1 MNKVSV
7 PPEPEA
13 AETSNDSHGTDI
25 FPGFTEIK
33 SAVKTF
39 NTKTGRHT
47 IAKDL
52 TAGLSVAL
60 NEVPD
65 GMASGLLSGVSPI
78 MGLYGTVFGPVVGG
92 LLNSSKLMVVT
103 TTSAA
108 AFVCG
113 QFLSGYPAEQ
123 KPKVLMLLIV
133 LAGGLMILFGLLKL
147 GNLVRFVSFSV
158 MTGFLYGIAVLT
170 ILSQLPTLFG
180 ISASGKNKILQTVDL
195 FSKIAATNWQALLT
209 GMTTLLIILS
219 LSKTKIGKLAA
230 ILGVAIPSIAV
241 LLLKWR
247 GVEVVEDISTIPR
260 GLPQF
265 SLPDFSLI
273 SSSLFAGAFSLTA
286 VILIQAAG
294 VSQAVPNPDGKRLNL
309 SKDFIGQGA
318 ANIVSGVFGGIAV
331 GGSLSSTSLNILSG
345 ARTKWAAVFIGLSVL
360 TLVVIAPGLVAKIA
374 MPVLAMIM
382 IYASAGSIK
391 LKELKQIWHLS
402 HSTRLLILSTFII
415 TLVMPVQYAVLIGIV
430 LSAILYF
437 YTSSKEVKVVALQP
451 RTDGKLAEIPAPEK
465 LESRS
470 ITLLQIS
477 GAIHFAG
484 ARTAEKQLPKITKE
498 VQQPLVIL
506 RLKHR
511 DMMGATFVEV
521 LDNYAELL
529 TSAGGIL
536 YLTGLGKEAYDSIE
550 RMQAIHVLE
559 KVKIYPETE
568 VLGEGTWQA
577 YHDAQQDMETIKEKA

>member
-1 MNKVSV
+1 MNRVSAQ
-7 PPEPEA
+7 PEPDA
-13 AETSNDSHGTDI
+13 AEEQTDVYGTDI
-25 FPGFTEIK
+25 FPGFTKIK
-33 SAVKTF
+33 SAVKTS
-39 NTKTGRHT
+39 NKKKGRHT
-47 IAKDL
+47 IGKDL

-65 GMASGLLSGVSPI
+65 GMASGVLSGVSPI
-78 MGLYGTVFGPVVGG
+78 MGLYGTVFGPIVGG

-113 QFLSGYPAEQ
+113 QLLSGYPAEQ

-133 LAGGLMILFGLLKL
+133 LAGGLMIVFGLLKL

-180 ISASGKNKILQTVDL
+180 IQAAGKNKILQTVDL

-209 GMTTLLIILS
+209 GLATLLIVLS
-219 LSKTKIGKLAA
+219 LSKTKIGKLGS
-230 ILGVAIPSIAV
+230 ILGVAIPSIAI
-241 LLLKWR
+241 LLLKWHN
-247 GVEVVEDISTIPR
+247 VEVVEDISKIPR
-260 GLPQF
+260 GLPGF

-273 SSSLFAGAFSLTA
+273 SSSLFAGAFSLSA

-294 VSQAVPNPDGKRLNL
+294 VSQAVPNPDGKRLNH

-318 ANIVSGVFGGIAV
+318 ANIVCGLFGGIAV
-331 GGSLSSTSLNILSG
+331 GGSLGSTSLNIISG
-345 ARTKWAAVFIGLSVL
+345 ARTKWATVFTGLSVL
-360 TLVVIAPGLVAKIA
+360 ILVLIAPGLVAKIA

-402 HSTRLLILSTFII
+402 HSTRLLIVSTFLI
-415 TLVMPVQYAVLIGIV
+415 TLLMPVQYAILIGIA

-451 RTDGKLAEIPAPEK
+451 RTDGKLAEIPAPQK

-470 ITLLQIS
+470 ITMLQIS

-484 ARTAEKQLPKITKE
+484 ARTAEKQLPKITKD
-498 VQQPLVIL
+498 VQQPFVIL

-511 DMMGATFVEV
+511 DMMGATFIEV
-521 LDNYAELL
+521 LDNYADLL
-529 TSAGGIL
+529 TRAGGIL
-536 YLTGLGKEAYDSIE
+536 YLTGLGKEAHDSIR
-550 RMQAIHVLE
+550 RMQSIHVLE
-559 KVKIYPETE
+559 KVKTYSETE
-568 VLGEGTWQA
+568 VLGDGTWQA
-577 YHDAQQDMETIKEKA
+577 YQDARNDMEAIKENE

>member
-1 MNKVSV
+1 
-7 PPEPEA
+7 
-13 AETSNDSHGTDI
+13 
-25 FPGFTEIK
+25 
-33 SAVKTF
+33 
-39 NTKTGRHT
+39 
-47 IAKDL
+47 
-52 TAGLSVAL
+52 
-60 NEVPD
+60 
-65 GMASGLLSGVSPI
+65 
-78 MGLYGTVFGPVVGG
+78 
-92 LLNSSKLMVVT
+92 
-103 TTSAA
+103 
-108 AFVCG
+108 
-113 QFLSGYPAEQ
+113 
-123 KPKVLMLLIV
+123 MLLIV
-133 LAGGLMILFGLLKL
+133 LAGGLMIIFGLLKL

-195 FSKIAATNWQALLT
+195 FSKVATTNWQALLT
-209 GMTTLLIILS
+209 GSATLLIVLL
-219 LSKTKIGKLAA
+219 LSKTKIGKAAA

-247 GVEVVEDISTIPR
+247 GVEVVEDVSSIPR

-273 SSSLFAGAFSLTA
+273 SSSLFTGAFSLSA

-294 VSQAVPNPDGKRLNL
+294 VSQAVPNPDGKRLNH

-331 GGSLSSTSLNILSG
+331 GGSLGSTSLNILSG

-360 TLVVIAPGLVAKIA
+360 AWVLIAPGLVAKIA

-451 RTDGKLAEIPAPEK
+451 RADGRLAEVPAPQT
-465 LESRS
+465 LESRT

-484 ARTAEKQLPKITKE
+484 ARTAEKLLPKITKE
-498 VQQPLVIL
+498 VQQPFVIL

-511 DMMGATFVEV
+511 DIMGATFVEV
-521 LDNYAELL
+521 LDNYADLL
-529 TSAGGIL
+529 SRAGGVL
-536 YLTGLGKEAYDSIE
+536 YLTGLGKEAHDSIE

-559 KVKIYPETE
+559 KVKIYRETE

-577 YHDAQQDMETIKEKA
+577 YHDAQKDMETIKGKA

>member
-1 MNKVSV
+1 MNR
-7 PPEPEA
+7 PLA
-13 AETSNDSHGTDI
+13 QHETDAKEQTDLYGTDL

-33 SAVKTF
+33 SAVKTS
-39 NTKTGRHT
+39 NTKKGRHT
-47 IAKDL
+47 IGKDL

-65 GMASGLLSGVSPI
+65 GMASGMLSGVSPI
-78 MGLYGTVFGPVVGG
+78 MGLYATVFGPIVGG

-113 QFLSGYPAEQ
+113 QLLAVYPAEQ
-123 KPKVLMLLIV
+123 RPKVLMVLLL
-133 LAGGLMILFGLLKL
+133 LAGGLMIVFGLLKL

-195 FSKIAATNWQALLT
+195 FSKIATTNWQALLT
-209 GMTTLLIILS
+209 GMATLLIILS

-247 GVEVVEDISTIPR
+247 GVEVVEDVSTIPR

-273 SSSLFAGAFSLTA
+273 SSSLFAGAFSLSA

-294 VSQAVPNPDGKRLNL
+294 VSQAVPNPDGKRLNH

-331 GGSLSSTSLNILSG
+331 GGSLGSTSLNIISG

-360 TLVVIAPGLVAKIA
+360 ALVLIAPGLVAKIA

-402 HSTRLLILSTFII
+402 HSTRLLILSTFLI
-415 TLVMPVQYAVLIGIV
+415 TLIMPVQYAILIGIV

-437 YTSSKEVKVVALQP
+437 YTSSKEVKVVALDP
-451 RTDGKLAEIPAPEK
+451 RADGKLAEIPAPQR

-484 ARTAEKQLPKITKE
+484 ARTAEKQLPKITKD
-498 VQQPLVIL
+498 VQHPFVIL

-511 DMMGATFVEV
+511 DMMGATFIEV
-521 LDNYAELL
+521 LDNYADLL
-529 TSAGGIL
+529 IKAGGQL
-536 YLTGLGKEAYDSIE
+536 YITGLGKEAHDSIK
-550 RMQAIHVLE
+550 RMQSIHVLE
-559 KVKIYPETE
+559 KVKTYAETE

-577 YHDAQQDMETIKEKA
+577 YHDAQQDMEEIKAKV